1 MLFIY
6 KRCLICFCAPTSL
19 HVFFCSKNVKK
30 VLIHFSLYCVWIKL
44 PWSNTY
50 CIDIVN
56 KTQTWM
62 LIVNTRTNSC
72 PQIYTSCI
80 VMNNSLNILVLFM
93 NKNIFLLFKFY
104 SCNICWQYFL
114 TFKIKYFLLTYDTL
128 NQKVYISKNIVNDS
142 ASISHW

>member
-1 MLFIY
+1 MFGMFLRSNIFA
-6 KRCLICFCAPTSL
+6 C
-19 HVFFCSKNVKK
+19 FFCSKNVKK
-30 VLIHFSLYCVWIKL
+30 VLIHFSLYYVWIKL

-62 LIVNTRTNSC
+62 LMYNTRTNSC

-80 VMNNSLNILVLFM
+80 VMNNFLNILVLFM
-93 NKNIFLLFKFY
+93 NKNIFLLLKFY

-128 NQKVYISKNIVNDS
+128 NKKVYISKNIVNDS
-142 ASISHW
+142 ASISHRYFDI